1 MNDFDY
7 DFDDM
12 NDEKYELRRRVE
24 RKRNKEAEKRL
35 TKKADFS
42 LYLEESGPL
51 NLERELGFAIEPH
64 RDWDE

>member
-12 NDEKYELRRRVE
+12 DDEKYELRRRVE

>member
-1 MNDFDY
+1 MNDFDFDY
-7 DFDDM
+7 DIDDA
-12 NDEKYELRRRVE
+12 KYELRRRVE